1 MKKNT
6 FLLLFLTISYSIK
19 AQFSE
24 GFEDGIPNDWSVIN
38 NGSANGWV
46 QNTDPSGGAFGG
58 TSVASIT
65 FGTIAH
71 DDYLITPPITVS
83 AGVNDF
89 LLFNIKSRSSAY
101 IESYEILLSTTDA

>member
-1 MKKNT
+1 MKKIT

-46 QNTDPSGGAFGG
+46 QTQIQVEVHLEELRWQVLPM
-58 TSVASIT
+58 V
-65 FGTIAH
+65 
-71 DDYLITPPITVS
+71 
-83 AGVNDF
+83 
-89 LLFNIKSRSSAY
+89 LLLMMI
-101 IESYEILLSTTDA
+101 I